1 MPRPNL
7 TRRKLLSLIGAAGGS
22 LGVWHAAHALE
33 LMTEPSKPTSDRFL
47 SRLSSHLGQPHVV
60 IIGAGI
66 GGLSAAFELEQAG
79 YRVTLLEASHRVG
92 GRNFTVRRGTVI
104 DELGNRQVCDFDDD
118 PDLFFNAGPARIPA
132 VHHRLMNYCREFR
145 IQLEPFT
152 NTNYNAWVVD
162 SAINDGERIRQRDVI
177 ADARGFIAELAAKGI
192 GRQAMDTPLSDDDIE
207 KLKAY
212 VQSFGDLKG
221 DKLRYQGSGR
231 AGYTTDG
238 MLGAVTTKPH
248 RQLSEIINS
257 RFAMMAMP
265 FGENEYQSPAMMQVA
280 GGTDKI
286 VDSFVAN
293 IKARTLT
300 EARVVAIDNQTEHC
314 AITYEHN
321 GQRQTLTA
329 DYCLNAIP
337 GHLMQGIDNNFS
349 AAYRQLLAKIERG
362 YLSKIAFQMSRRF
375 WEDEGIYGGISWT
388 DAPEQQIWYPPHGHQ
403 RQKGVVLGGYIF
415 DEAANQAFGRMT
427 HSERVESAVAAGEA
441 LHPGQ
446 YRRHIERSASVAW
459 HRMNHMLGCGHG
471 VGSYATMHQPEAD
484 KIRDGLLA
492 GEGRH
497 FMIGDQVSRHP
508 GWQEGA
514 LAVTDHVLKTVQQRV
529 AEAGMKA

>member
-1 MPRPNL
+1 MHGPTM

-22 LGVWHAAHALE
+22 LGVWHAAHALD
-33 LMTEPSKPTSDRFL
+33 LLSEPGKPTSHRFIQPL
-47 SRLSSHLGQPHVV
+47 PSHLGQPHVV
-60 IIGAGI
+60 IIGAGV

-79 YRVTLLEASHRVG
+79 YRVSMLEASHRLG
-92 GRNFTVRRGTVI
+92 GRNFTVRHGTVI

-118 PDLFFNAGPARIPA
+118 PNIYFNAGPARVPA

-145 IQLEPFT
+145 VQLEPFT

-162 SAINDGERIRQRDVI
+162 SAINGGKRARQRDVI

-192 GRQAMDTPLSDDDIE
+192 GQQTMDAPVTDEDIK
-207 KLKAY
+207 KLKAF
-212 VQSFGDLKG
+212 VSAFGDLKG
-221 DKLRYQGSGR
+221 DDLRYKGTGR

-238 MLGAVTTKPH
+238 MIGAVTTKPH
-248 RQLSEIINS
+248 GDLAEIINS

-286 VDSFVAN
+286 IDAFVARLKTPP
-293 IKARTLT
+293 IT
-300 EARVVAIDNQTEHC
+300 EARVVAIHNHSDQC
-314 AITYEHN
+314 AVTYEHN
-321 GQRQTLTA
+321 GQQHTLKA

-337 GHLMQGIDNNFS
+337 GHLMPGIDNNFS
-349 AAYRQLLAKIERG
+349 SEYRALLDKIDRG

-403 RQKGVVLGGYIF
+403 QQKGVVLGGYIF
-415 DEAANQAFGRMT
+415 DESENQAFGRMT
-427 HSERVESAVAAGEA
+427 HAERVESAIAAGEA

-446 YRRHIERSASVAW
+446 YRKHIERSASVAW

-471 VGSYATMHQPEAD
+471 VGSYETMHRPEAD
-484 KIRDGLLA
+484 AIRDGLLA
-492 GEGRH
+492 GDGRH
-497 FMIGDQVSRHP
+497 FLIGDQVSRHP

-514 LAVTDHVLKTVQQRV
+514 LAVTDHVLKTVQTKV
-529 AEAGMKA
+529 AEAGMQA